1 MTSWRWPSGL
11 IHALKVVERG
21 GRECTLHFAP
31 SWVEVRQGS
40 PDGRPAVQCRFALGT
55 FHEYGVD
62 SRDPAGIAC
71 EAQVGDLLAALR
83 SAWGFLKSG
92 GAREA
97 TEPQAFRMV
106 LSKKGRTPIL
116 RVKVRRFVGEPDS
129 VRMVH
134 DVPVTLLAA
143 GSLPAADLL
152 AGGRGGGG
160 RGGGVRL
167 RVPAGALARLR
178 DFTLSARE
186 VSKELSVLAKRDAR
200 GRVLLALGAEAD
212 SVRVISRITLA
223 RPLPRDHG
231 EEDDCGEDDDSGEED
246 GDVGQA
252 EVSVKL
258 MQLAHVLA
266 LQGVDG
272 QAAVVRISETS
283 LLLVFDL
290 GSGVGGSHPAK
301 LAYCV
306 HAVDSGV

>member
-1 MTSWRWPSGL
+1 MVTSWRWPSGL

-83 SAWGFLKSG
+83 SAWGFLKAN

-97 TEPQAFRMV
+97 VEPQAFRMV
-106 LSKKGRTPIL
+106 LSKKGRAPLL

-143 GSLPAADLL
+143 GAPAADLL
-152 AGGRGGGG
+152 GRPTS
-160 RGGGVRL
+160 GGVQL
-167 RVPAGALARLR
+167 RVPAEALARLR
-178 DFTLSARE
+178 DFTLSARD
-186 VSKELSVLAKRDAR
+186 VSKVLSVLARRDAE

>member
-1 MTSWRWPSGL
+1 MTSWRWPAGL
-11 IHALKVVERG
+11 IQALKVLERG

-31 SWVEVRQGS
+31 SWMELRHGGGGVV
-40 PDGRPAVQCRFALGT
+40 PAVQCRFGLSM
-55 FHEYGVD
+55 FHEYGVE

-83 SAWGFLKSG
+83 SAWGFLKAN

-97 TEPQAFRMV
+97 VEPQAFRMV
-106 LSKKGRTPIL
+106 LSKKGRAPLL

-143 GSLPAADLL
+143 GAPAADLL
-152 AGGRGGGG
+152 GRPAS
-160 RGGGVRL
+160 GGVRL
-167 RVPAGALARLR
+167 RVPAEALSRLR
-178 DFTLSARE
+178 DFTLSARD
-186 VSKELSVLAKRDAR
+186 VSKVLSVLARRDAE

-223 RPLPRDHG
+223 RTLPGGVD
-231 EEDDCGEDDDSGEED
+231 EDDADNADADADRGVDGGGGGGEAT
-246 GDVGQA
+246 A
-252 EVSVKL
+252 EVSVRL
-258 MQLAHVLA
+258 MQLANVLA
-266 LQGVDG
+266 LQNFDG
-272 QAAVVRISETS
+272 QAAVVRISEAS

-290 GSGVGGSHPAK
+290 GVGTGGIHPAK

-306 HAVDSGV
+306 HAVDPA